1 MKNADIIIFSTLML
15 EVAVRD
21 IKTFHLPLRNIY
33 ACFFLLFA
41 LRLFFFRSEF
51 FLFVFSAVLLF
62 ICFFTVYLFQ
72 KEKLGFGDVQL
83 SLCTGLLNGFPG
95 VFAASIISCLT
106 ALFFICFVSIIKKIK
121 ASELKI
127 PFAPF
132 LIAGSLIER
141 MFHTVKIEEQL
152 F

>member
-1 MKNADIIIFSTLML
+1 MKNADVIIFTLLML
-15 EVAVRD
+15 EVAVCD

-33 ACFFLLFA
+33 VCFILLFA
-41 LRLFFFRSEF
+41 LRLISFRSG
-51 FLFVFSAVLLF
+51 FLLYIFSSVLLF
-62 ICFFTVYLFQ
+62 LCFFAVYILQ

-83 SLCTGLLNGFPG
+83 SLCIGLLNGFPG
-95 VFAASIISCLT
+95 VFAASIISCLG
-106 ALFFICFVSIIKKIK
+106 ALFFICFVSKIKKK
-121 ASELKI
+121 KFSELKI

-141 MFHTVKIEEQL
+141 MFHTAKITEQL